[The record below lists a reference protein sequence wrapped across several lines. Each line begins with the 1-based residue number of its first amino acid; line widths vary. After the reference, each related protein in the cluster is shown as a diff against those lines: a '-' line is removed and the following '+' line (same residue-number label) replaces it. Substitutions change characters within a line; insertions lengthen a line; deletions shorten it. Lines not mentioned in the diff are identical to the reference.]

1 MVREAMSSAK
11 VRSQPTDL
19 RTLSASTLRTSMPN
33 EKLWYIV
40 PTLPN
45 TSTKWASETL
55 RKS

>member
-19 RTLSASTLRTSMPN
+19 RTLSVSTLRTSMPN

-45 TSTKWASETL
+45 TSTKWASETF
-55 RKS
+55 RRS